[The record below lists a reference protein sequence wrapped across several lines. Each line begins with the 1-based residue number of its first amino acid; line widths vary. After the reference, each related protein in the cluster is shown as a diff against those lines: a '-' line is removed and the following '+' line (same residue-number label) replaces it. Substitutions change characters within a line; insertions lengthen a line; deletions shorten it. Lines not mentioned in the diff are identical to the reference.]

1 MIIYEEIE
9 KINKAI
15 GDINRRLNKARI
27 GSPFF
32 DSVGIGRSPTAELDI
47 LGTSTPTILFE
58 SSDASDP
65 TFIFKTTNIAHQIN
79 ILLDESAVN
88 DILSIEGQTASI
100 DTQIDIHAQDGQD
113 AKLRLFSGQT
123 NCGMIFLNLHDNLI
137 IKNTVQNKDIK
148 FTFDD
153 GGVSK
158 TITID
163 ASADKIK
170 HSAGTFNFDDDNL
183 TTTGIGTFASA
194 DLGTGEL
201 TAGSINRASGTLALE
216 IGGTSIID
224 ILSTYINVKQN
235 LFVNE
240 TANAKM
246 TMGITINMGA
256 ADNEVLAFKSSDI
269 GHGITDF
276 AETDTFCNF
285 VKAGAVTGGVAMQA
299 FTGGTTAFQMAGVGT
314 TANTAKTTGGNAY
327 VYFFGYEKSGTGIGN
342 ASANA
347 NIFALGTYKDNGY
360 KTIFIVDEDGD
371 YHYDGADGGAFQNE
385 NDIAL
390 LKELEDILTK
400 DKLNKK
406 EAKKKDIYK
415 KHKVVELGES
425 DEDEG
430 RFVSNKKKTMLILGA
445 IRQLDKR
452 LKVLEN

>member
-1 MIIYEEIE
+1 MNVYEEID
-9 KINKAI
+9 KINRAI
-15 GDINRRLNKARI
+15 ASIERRLNKARTAI
-27 GSPFF
+27 FAEVQIYDTDESNILTLDWAEDDSADRALDFKVNSGNRIIDLSENLKILDGQDIELHASGGEKAQLALDTQNAERTLDLSGDLTVEL
-32 DSVGIGRSPTAELDI
+32 DSVLNQD
-47 LGTSTPTILFE
+47 L
-58 SSDASDP
+58 SSDASP
-65 TFIFKTTNIAHQIN
+65 AFAN
-79 ILLDESAVN
+79 
-88 DILSIEGQTASI
+88 LS
-100 DTQIDIHAQDGQD
+100 
-113 AKLRLFSGQT
+113 
-123 NCGMIFLNLHDNLI
+123 
-137 IKNTVQNKDIK
+137 
-148 FTFDD
+148 
-153 GGVSK
+153 
-158 TITID
+158 
-163 ASADKIK
+163 
-170 HSAGTFNFDDDNL
+170 
-183 TTTGIGTFASA
+183 
-194 DLGTGEL
+194 LGTGEL
-201 TAGSINRASGTLALE
+201 TAGKISRASGTLRFK
-216 IGGTSIID
+216 IGETSLIS
-224 ILSTYINVKQN
+224 ILSTYVNVKKN

-246 TMGITINMGA
+246 TKGITINMGG

-285 VKAGAVTGGVAMQA
+285 VKAGAMTGGVAIQA